1 VEQGGD
7 KLGMRTLRVTWANS
21 STQGGGGGGRG
32 GGGGA
37 ARTPPRAT
45 GPMSVEDVSAQT
57 GDANRTVYVAGLG
70 TDGEVTIDE
79 DGAAILDWR
88 RGEIVPG
95 WPKLRDLAQHFD

>member
-1 VEQGGD
+1 MEQGGD

-21 STQGGGGGGRG
+21 STQGGGRG

-37 ARTPPRAT
+37 ARPPPLS

-70 TDGEVTIDE
+70 TDGEVTMDE
-79 DGAAILDWR
+79 DGAVILHRIVSFAAIR
-88 RGEIVPG
+88 RGSYIE
-95 WPKLRDLAQHFD
+95 KSAMRRNAK